1 MRQGQ
6 LEFARL
12 WVFKAEEDL
21 LVVRQ
26 LMQSEMPVKS
36 AIGFHCQQAAEK
48 FLKAFL
54 AFHQQ
59 EIIRT
64 HNIEFLLKECSQLDA
79 RFNEIDP
86 GNLTDFGVEVRYP
99 GDFLEPSFKEIDLM
113 RRIVGEIRDIVISSL
128 APKFG

>member
-1 MRQGQ
+1 MNQGQ

-26 LMQSEMPVKS
+26 LMQSEIPVKS
-36 AIGFHCQQAAEK
+36 AIGFHCQQAAER

-64 HNIEFLLKECSQLDA
+64 HNIEFLLQQCSQIDT
-79 RFNEIDP
+79 RFN
-86 GNLTDFGVEVRYP
+86 
-99 GDFLEPSFKEIDLM
+99 
-113 RRIVGEIRDIVISSL
+113 
-128 APKFG
+128 